1 MSLENKAVVEKNMPL
16 KTDIAANKSS
26 FWQRGDQVLPLLVQ
40 MSAFLFGALALTVPS
55 GYSYGPALL
64 LLASLGFIGVKC
76 SVLIL
81 PREFKLIGLGLLTY
95 FIVMAISVWLDGGKI
110 SEIDRASR
118 ALMAVAML
126 PLLARVP
133 VRLPL
138 LLSGCG
144 IGALL
149 AFGIAIHDK
158 FILGYERAFNDVMP
172 IQSGN
177 IAMSLGLFCLC
188 GLLWAQKKRKLVFSL
203 FMLLGTCAGM
213 GASFLSG
220 TRGGWVL
227 LPVIL
232 VTIVMLFKESLYR
245 KGTLAM
251 VVGALLCCG
260 FLIVQPQSGVEARI
274 ELAQNDISQYLDKTN
289 LNTSLGIRLQLWQS
303 AWQSFTEKP
312 LFGWGNHGIRASQK
326 AQLARGEISQF
337 IYDFSSHAHNQFLDE
352 MAKRG
357 VIGLG
362 ALLLM
367 MLIPLF
373 LVKRR
378 LRQSYDADT
387 HCGVA
392 LVIVTILSSIDYCL
406 SQAFFGHNSGISFFV
421 AALVITTSI
430 VFGTH
435 DENIRN

>member
-1 MSLENKAVVEKNMPL
+1 MSL
-16 KTDIAANKSS
+16 KTDISANKSS
-26 FWQRGDQVLPLLVQ
+26 FWQRSDQVLPLLVQ
-40 MSAFLFGALALTVPS
+40 LSAFLFGALALTVPS

-64 LLASLGFIGVKC
+64 LLASLGFIGVNC
-76 SVLIL
+76 SALRL

-95 FIVMAISVWLDGGKI
+95 FIVMAISVWLDGGKM

-118 ALMAVAML
+118 AIMAVVML

-133 VRLPL
+133 VRLSL

-144 IGALL
+144 VGSIL

-188 GLLWAQKKRKLVFSL
+188 GLFWAQKRGKLAFLL
-203 FMLLGTCAGM
+203 FMLLGTGAGM

-227 LPVIL
+227 LPIIL
-232 VTIVMLFKESLYR
+232 LTIAMLFKECLYR
-245 KGTLAM
+245 KGTLIM
-251 VVGALLCCG
+251 VIGALLCG
-260 FLIVQPQSGVEARI
+260 TFLVVQPQSGVEARI
-274 ELAQNDISQYLDKTN
+274 ELAQRDISHYLDKTN
-289 LNTSLGIRLQLWQS
+289 LNTSLGIRFQLWQS

-312 LFGWGNHGIRASQK
+312 LFGWGNHGIRESQQ

-337 IYDFSSHAHNQFLDE
+337 IYDFHSHAHNQFLDE

-367 MLIPLF
+367 MLTPLF

-378 LRQSYDADT
+378 LRKSYDADT

-435 DENIRN
+435 DDNIRN